1 MFCLHSYQKSHS
13 FFPCLLEHQWILS
26 IRTYHLIF
34 IIFLLN
40 FNMAE
45 PDNKKLI
52 AVSLKYFD
60 LLQDA
65 WEAKQLNAK

>member
-1 MFCLHSYQKSHS
+1 MDT
-13 FFPCLLEHQWILS
+13 S

-52 AVSLKYFD
+52 TVSLKYFD